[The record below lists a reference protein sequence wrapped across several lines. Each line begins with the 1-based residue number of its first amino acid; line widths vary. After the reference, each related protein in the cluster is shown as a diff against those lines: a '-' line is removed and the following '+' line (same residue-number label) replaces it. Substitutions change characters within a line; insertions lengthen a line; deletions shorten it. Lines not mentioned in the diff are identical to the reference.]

1 MNNKLAEWR
10 AILDKCVENYQ
21 STRAWYEEN
30 RDSPAAL
37 DDMERAKDQLTKFVR
52 KYGFCVVLDLLDEI
66 DELQERRKADN
77 EPVMYQTRTRPTW
90 NASQPWSLWSECS
103 AESYKETMRFATE
116 PDGAGWVYEGRILH
130 AALPV
135 PEEIKHHIGGQDWGW
150 EGEFNRGWNAC
161 RTAML
166 QAGNSPVIPDGWIK
180 CSDQMPKTG
189 QTVIGCIDFDSDIVT
204 PLVGEFIWT
213 GSTFRRGYSSTGVK
227 SNDSIVVTHWMPL
240 PAAPKKD

>member
-77 EPVMYQTRTRPTW
+77 EPVMHQTRTRPTW

-103 AESYKETMRFATE
+103 AESYKEAMRFATE
-116 PDGAGWVYEGRILH
+116 PDGAGWLYEGRILH
-130 AALPV
+130 TAPPV
-135 PEEIKHHIGGQDWGW
+135 PEVANEHYAHLSELYHAQEKRLFKLAQRIKGQAFDKYSHSPSQAINVL
-150 EGEFNRGWNAC
+150 EAAIFGENEDASR
-161 RTAML
+161 
-166 QAGNSPVIPDGWIK
+166 
-180 CSDQMPKTG
+180 
-189 QTVIGCIDFDSDIVT
+189 
-204 PLVGEFIWT
+204 
-213 GSTFRRGYSSTGVK
+213 
-227 SNDSIVVTHWMPL
+227 
-240 PAAPKKD
+240 AAPKKD